1 MNTLPV
7 IASSGVSLL
16 GSIVMSLA
24 HQVKLILRS
33 THRKKRYV
41 PSQVHAFLRD
51 GANGTDTVTV
61 DMRRMIEQLPAIL
74 REPDVRKRYDGFQR
88 YFDVLPRIL
97 YLYHRGT
104 PVAQIAENLS
114 FLATEV
120 GVETVMWITSQIV
133 AERLNQ
139 AR

>member
-1 MNTLPV
+1 MD
-7 IASSGVSLL
+7 ASSGVTLL
-16 GSIVMSLA
+16 GSIVISLA
-24 HQVKLILRS
+24 RQVKLILRP
-33 THRKKRYV
+33 THRKHRYV
-41 PSQVHAFLRD
+41 AAQVHAFLRD
-51 GANGTDTVTV
+51 GANGTDTVTA
-61 DMRRMIEQLPAIL
+61 DMQRMIEQLPAIL
-74 REPDVRKRYDGFQR
+74 REPAVRKRYDGFQR

-97 YLYHRGT
+97 FLYHRGT
-104 PVAQIAENLS
+104 PVAQIAEDLS